1 MSQTFWYIAMSNEG
15 SSALLPSDQTTRK
28 LIFSL
33 KDLLHI
39 TLNVPDFSSAVANVN
54 ESMVDALT
62 GFTI

>member
-1 MSQTFWYIAMSNEG
+1 MKAVRRCFHPIKTI
-15 SSALLPSDQTTRK
+15 RK

-33 KDLLHI
+33 KDLLHV

-54 ESMVDALT
+54 ESMVDGLT